1 MERRDKKKLIKLCSD
16 IVLLSQDESR
26 FSSESNH
33 ITSWSTKGVAVS
45 YSGYRYG
52 TSLNCFGSFNL
63 HTGHLISSFHN
74 TGNALTT
81 IEHFKI
87 VREYYGDKPI
97 AYLIDNAS
105 WHKTKKVQEYCEEN
119 NITLLFL
126 PPYSPEFNP
135 IERVWGFLKSKVKN
149 VYFSTAKKFIEFVTD
164 LLQNINQTD
173 KTTLLNLCTSLI

>member
-1 MERRDKKKLIKLCSD
+1 MERRGKKTLLELDEETI
-16 IVLLSQDESR
+16 LLSQDESR
-26 FSSESNH
+26 FASESSR
-33 ITSWSTKGVAVS
+33 ITSWSTKGVSVS

-63 HTGHLISSFHN
+63 CTSHFISSFHE

-87 VREYYGDKPI
+87 VRKHYGNKPI

-105 WHKTKKVQEYCEEN
+105 WHKTKKVREYCEEN
-119 NITLLFL
+119 QITLLFL

-149 VYFSTAKKFIEFVTD
+149 KYFSTAKKFIKFVTE

-173 KTTLLNLCTSLI
+173 KDKLLNLCTSLL